1 VAFVDIC
8 RNNLRDF
15 DFFGRLGGEEFAV
28 LLPHTDLDEAK
39 DWRNVCARSLPK
51 AILKPKIKSSAF
63 TVSIGVS
70 QLLPGDDRIDD
81 VLKRADD
88 AMYDAKRKGRNQ
100 AAVFMI

>member
-28 LLPHTDLDEAK
+28 LLPHTDLDEGKRLAERLCSVIAQSDIEAEDK
-39 DWRNVCARSLPK
+39 
-51 AILKPKIKSSAF
+51 ILRI

-88 AMYDAKRKGRNQ
+88 AMYEAKRKGRNQ